1 MKKRINLSASSLVGE
16 MEGLGGPL
24 GAREGGGVFEGT
36 RAFGS
41 PGRPLE
47 IGEGSLGVWGSFGS
61 LGAFEDQRR
70 TFGGFRGPL
79 ETGGGP
85 LWVWWT
91 FVDGGGPLGARV
103 WLFGVWGGP

>member
-24 GAREGGGVFEGT
+24 GARVGVFEGT

-47 IGEGSLGVWGSFGS
+47 IGEGSLWAWGSFGS
-61 LGAFEDQRR
+61 LGAFEDQGRAFGGSGTFGDRGR
-70 TFGGFRGPL
+70 TFVGLVDLCGRWRAFGGSGMAFWGL
-79 ETGGGP
+79 GGGP
-85 LWVWWT
+85 
-91 FVDGGGPLGARV
+91 
-103 WLFGVWGGP
+103 